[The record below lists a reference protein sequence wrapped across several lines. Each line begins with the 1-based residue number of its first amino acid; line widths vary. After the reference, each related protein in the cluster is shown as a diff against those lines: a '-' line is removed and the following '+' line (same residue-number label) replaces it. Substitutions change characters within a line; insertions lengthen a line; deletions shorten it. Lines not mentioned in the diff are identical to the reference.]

1 MLASDI
7 RRNLDFRIQEAENYV
22 TYDPELDGV
31 EPLFYDLDQG
41 EQIDTSP
48 FAFHGD
54 PFLEVPT
61 VDDVL
66 DVDSNHAN
74 GSGLESK
81 SIGKELELVSQVL
94 RDPQDGIHPMAV
106 DLPKPIHPDES
117 NQNIAVGISLPNTRE
132 GMNVVPLF
140 LVHGKSCNP
149 HSTRTAHSVQA

>member
-7 RRNLDFRIQEAENYV
+7 RRNLDFRIQETENYG

-41 EQIDTSP
+41 GQIYTSP

-66 DVDSNHAN
+66 DVDSNHEN
-74 GSGLESK
+74 GRGLESK
-81 SIGKELELVSQVL
+81 SIGEELVSQVL
-94 RDPQDGIHPMAV
+94 RDPQDGIHAMAV
-106 DLPKPIHPDES
+106 DLPKPKRPDES
-117 NQNIAVGISLPNTRE
+117 NQNNAVGISLPNTRE

-149 HSTRTAHSVQA
+149 HSTRTAHSVQV